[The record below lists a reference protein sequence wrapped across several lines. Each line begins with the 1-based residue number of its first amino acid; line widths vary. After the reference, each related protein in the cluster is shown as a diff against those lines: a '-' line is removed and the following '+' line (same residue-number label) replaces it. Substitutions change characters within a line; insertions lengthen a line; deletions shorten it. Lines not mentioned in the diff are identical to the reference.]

1 MLSTGSLR
9 VYTIVWMQFC
19 EEQVSAATINGESCW
34 ATKFEVVGS
43 FAKWEGEGNA
53 SNGENNTE
61 RLLTLQLLSYWCR
74 SLVMATINL
83 NMAFSLG
90 ACFHTCHI

>member
-1 MLSTGSLR
+1 MKESFMLSAGSLR

-19 EEQVSAATINGESCW
+19 EEQVSAATIDGESFW

-53 SNGENNTE
+53 SNGENNTA
-61 RLLTLQLLSYWCR
+61 LIDLTTSIILV
-74 SLVMATINL
+74 SLTGNG
-83 NMAFSLG
+83 NN
-90 ACFHTCHI
+90 